1 MCYYG
6 NMTSTKEQNINK
18 LRAYLKTNP
27 NTNYAQAAKA
37 MHKTPRTIR
46 NWCGEWN
53 IKLPTASAAGQLSP
67 PHASVH
73 PRAQSQSYFSLDDL
87 GKTIDD
93 LNKFETFKNR
103 LRKEIEDSR
112 PAFGPGSAPR
122 QAKSAEEYETLVNLD
137 IKRAHEQAKDEMLKS
152 VLLPLSDFLGQLLVR
167 LFGGLK

>member
-1 MCYYG
+1 M
-6 NMTSTKEQNINK
+6 
-18 LRAYLKTNP
+18 AYLKTNP

-37 MHKTPRTIR
+37 MHKTPRTIH

-53 IKLPTASAAGQLSP
+53 IKLPTASAASQPSP
-67 PHASVH
+67 SYDFMVPHASVH